1 MNEPAKDTGVIMALL
16 QRLEQQRLPTLLAL
30 QKKVDQ
36 GERLEDHDIEFLKQ
50 VFTDAN
56 KIKPMIDKH
65 PEYQDLVAQLISL
78 YKEITSKALEN
89 EEKICNK

>member
-1 MNEPAKDTGVIMALL
+1 MNESDKDTGVITALL
-16 QRLEQQRLPTLLAL
+16 QRLEQQRLPTILAM
-30 QKKVDQ
+30 KNKVDQ

-50 VFTDAN
+50 VFADAY

-78 YKEITSKALEN
+78 YKEITNKALEN
-89 EEKICNK
+89 EK